1 MPPSHTR
8 GTAAEQG
15 AAIRKQMEER
25 QNRYS
30 STSSPSYPSHR
41 SRESTAERRKQASAS
56 QANAEPTPKASE
68 NQQQQPEQG
77 HARQASNLPTTVE
90 KAKPEKKHSGHSETT
105 TAAAHPK
112 PKRTPFNMQRVQ
124 GLTGIDNLALLIVRT
139 KRDPADRL
147 EGAG

>member
-1 MPPSHTR
+1 
-8 GTAAEQG
+8 
-15 AAIRKQMEER
+15 MEER

-41 SRESTAERRKQASAS
+41 SRESTA
-56 QANAEPTPKASE
+56 E

-147 EGAG
+147 EGAD